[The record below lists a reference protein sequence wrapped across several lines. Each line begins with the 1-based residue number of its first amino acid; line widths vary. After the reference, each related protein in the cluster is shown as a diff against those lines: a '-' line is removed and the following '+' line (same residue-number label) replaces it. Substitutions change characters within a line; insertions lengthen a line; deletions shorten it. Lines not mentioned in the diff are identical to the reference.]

1 MAAFISDPWGGEVH
15 AYADQVFEDDR
26 PTESAILGPDG
37 RPLKYEP
44 RQRVGFDLRPSNTR
58 KGVS

>member
-1 MAAFISDPWGGEVH
+1 MAAFIIDPWCGEAH

-37 RPLKYEP
+37 RPLQYEP
-44 RQRVGFDLRPSNTR
+44 RRRVGFDLRPSKPR
-58 KGVS
+58 KVD